1 MGVPNRQIGWSQESN
16 LLWYILS
23 QLKRL
28 TSIVF
33 SLKEAATPKYK
44 VFTATITQTGTDPAT
59 VIVLENTIDPGI
71 TFNALGNG
79 NFEIISPLNAF
90 TLNKTVGFPV
100 MFGDDSDSPLLSYT
114 IFSDLT
120 GGIGSLYARKID
132 FTSVNVIGD
141 DAANLRCPI
150 EIRVYN

>member
-1 MGVPNRQIGWSQESN
+1 MATKYIVNNVTGQTINGES
-16 LLWYILS
+16 IL
-23 QLKRL
+23 
-28 TSIVF
+28 
-33 SLKEAATPKYK
+33 PKYK
-44 VFTATITQTGTDPAT
+44 VYTASLTQTGTDPAT

-114 IFSDLT
+114 IFSDVT
-120 GGIGSLYARKID
+120 GNLGGLYVRRPD
-132 FTSVNVIGD
+132 FNPTNIIGD
-141 DAANLRCPI
+141 IVNNVRCPI

>member
-1 MGVPNRQIGWSQESN
+1 MGILSRQIGWGTESN
-16 LLWYILS
+16 LLWQILK
-23 QLKRL
+23 QLKQL
-28 TSIVF
+28 ASIIF
-33 SLKEAATPKYK
+33 SLKAAATPKYK
-44 VFTATITQTGTDPAT
+44 VYTATITQTGTDPAT

-100 MFGDDSDSPLLSYT
+100 MFGGDNDSPLLSYT
-114 IFSDLT
+114 VFSDPT
-120 GGIGSLYARKID
+120 GGLGNLHARRSD
-132 FTSVNVIGD
+132 FIPVNVIGD
-141 DAANLRCPI
+141 DSSNLRCPI